1 MQSRFWI
8 LHVVGIL
15 LQLIKKLENR
25 LAVILSIA
33 MSASLI
39 VVILHATHLENIGAN
54 LNVSNQKLTGQKC
67 LLTHRFWLGI
77 LNVVIGLI
85 DILQNMKTDK
95 CMRGAMVV
103 HHGARCTVMKIIHH
117 GNTQNRQ
124 RRAMDNILDYLA
136 SMGGNPEW
144 SLSYLRWQQLRG
156 EIQISGSRA
165 ELQENKGGDAV
176 GEDDKGKTESV
187 SE

>member
-1 MQSRFWI
+1 
-8 LHVVGIL
+8 
-15 LQLIKKLENR
+15 
-25 LAVILSIA
+25 
-33 MSASLI
+33 MSA
-39 VVILHATHLENIGAN
+39 
-54 LNVSNQKLTGQKC
+54 NVSLNLWEIFLT
-67 LLTHRFWLGI
+67 
-77 LNVVIGLI
+77 
-85 DILQNMKTDK
+85 
-95 CMRGAMVV
+95 
-103 HHGARCTVMKIIHH
+103 
-117 GNTQNRQ
+117 
-124 RRAMDNILDYLA
+124 ILDYLA